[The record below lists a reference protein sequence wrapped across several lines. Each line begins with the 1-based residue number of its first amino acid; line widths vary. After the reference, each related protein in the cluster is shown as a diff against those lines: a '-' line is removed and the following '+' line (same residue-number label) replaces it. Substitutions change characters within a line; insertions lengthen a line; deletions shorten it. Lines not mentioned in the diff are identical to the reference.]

1 MTGLPTKLIPIRH
14 PLFADKGFSLVELAV
29 VLVIV
34 GLLASGLMLSLGTQR
49 ETATTQEAQRQLENI
64 REAVIGFALANGRL
78 PCPALSTLANTDS
91 NAGRENCTLQHGV
104 VPWATLGLPEVD
116 PWGNRF
122 SYCASQKFTTPP
134 SGGAQAGF
142 TLTTG
147 SPNADPPDN
156 AGTANVISGGANV
169 ASDLPG
175 VIISHGQRSAG
186 AFTPSG
192 SQIPRT
198 TGDEDENADTD
209 FTFVAHAPT
218 PTFDDQLI
226 WIVPAILK
234 SRMVAAGKL
243 P

>member
-1 MTGLPTKLIPIRH
+1 MTGLPTKLIPIRRPH
-14 PLFADKGFSLVELAV
+14 FVDQGFSLVELAV

-49 ETATTQEAQRQLENI
+49 ESATTQEAQRQLENI

-104 VPWATLGLPEVD
+104 VPWATLGVSEVD

-122 SYCASQKFTTPP
+122 TYFVSQKFTAAPT
-134 SGGAQAGF
+134 GGAQAGF

-147 SPNADPPDN
+147 IPPDD
-156 AGTANVISGGANV
+156 AGTANVVNGGANV
-169 ASDLPG
+169 ASNLPA
-175 VIISHGQRSAG
+175 VVVSHGQRSAG

-209 FTFVAHAPT
+209 FTFVAHPPT

>member
-1 MTGLPTKLIPIRH
+1 MTGLPINPSPMRPPKL
-14 PLFADKGFSLVELAV
+14 ASAGFSLVELAV

-34 GLLASGLMLSLGTQR
+34 GLLASGLMFSLGTQR
-49 ETATTQEAQRQLENI
+49 ESATTQEVQRQLENI

-104 VPWATLGLPEVD
+104 VPWATLGLTESD
-116 PWGNRF
+116 PWGNRLTYYAHSLF
-122 SYCASQKFTTPP
+122 TASVPAGALASFTLNTQGNAAIKDAAGAGYDTASALPAVIVSHGARP
-134 SGGAQAGF
+134 SGAW
-142 TLTTG
+142 L
-147 SPNADPPDN
+147 PNGN
-156 AGTANVISGGANV
+156 QI
-169 ASDLPG
+169 
-175 VIISHGQRSAG
+175 AG
-186 AFTPSG
+186 AS
-192 SQIPRT
+192 
-198 TGDEDENADTD
+198 GDEAENANANT
-209 FTFVAHAPT
+209 TFVAHAPT